1 MSLYKRIKYGCF
13 VMLFSLLVAMFF
25 FGQPPRIAQA
35 IIATRYVKPDGVAS
49 GDCSTWAAACNL
61 QYAISVATN
70 SQEIWVMQGT
80 YKPGTT
86 RDDTFILK
94 NGVRYYGGFSG
105 NESSFNQRNILLNVT
120 ILSGDIGVLGNNADN
135 SQHVVSANWANNATI
150 LDGFTIS
157 GGKSETNGGGLYS
170 VNSSPLLRNLK
181 FIGNSAVEDG
191 AGVFLD
197 NSQSQLIS
205 VDFIDNTSERFGG
218 GLYVHNSMLLF
229 ITNAVFLGNS
239 AVTGGGIYIE
249 DTGISCFARVTFQ
262 ENTAG
267 FSSGAMYA
275 YGFSGNMQVV
285 SFDRNSAVLSI
296 GGMNLIQSSPTIN
309 NITFSGNSALYGGAL
324 GIQGG
329 TPELKHITLTNN
341 LAGNSGGAIYLYDT
355 AAEIK
360 ESIIWGNSA
369 PSAPEIYLDTISLV
383 PTLSNNVLKTGCPTA
398 SNCSAAILS
407 DPMLGLLAS
416 HGTDLY
422 GATPPTIPLLFGS
435 SAIDTGNDSECSAFD
450 QRNIERPLGDHCD
463 IGAYESREFTVALNG
478 GNQYT
483 AIGSPFKDPLKVRIS
498 SSFGDPV
505 NGSAAV
511 FTAPASG
518 ASAAPAAQ
526 TVQFSG
532 GEASANFSA
541 NQILGAYIV
550 RAQIGNITIPFPLL
564 NGPAM
569 SITTQSNPTLYQQ
582 PLVITVQ
589 VSDPGGT
596 PTGTL
601 ELYDADT
608 LIATQTLVDG
618 TAVFNLPDISG
629 GYHYFEALYSGDASF
644 LPSRSAVIEQFVYEY
659 GIFLPVLIQ

>member
-105 NESSFNQRNILLNVT
+105 NESSLNQRDILLNVT

-135 SQHVVSANWANNATI
+135 SQHVVSANGANNATI
-150 LDGFTIS
+150 LDGFTIT
-157 GGKSETNGGGLYS
+157 GGNSDVDGGGLYS
-170 VNSSPLLRNLK
+170 INSSAILRNLK
-181 FIGNSAVEDG
+181 FIGNAAVEDG
-191 AGVFLD
+191 AGVFLE

-205 VDFIDNTSERFGG
+205 VDFIDNTAEFNGGGLHVQNSTLPFMADMLFSGNTAIYGG
-218 GLYVHNSMLLF
+218 GLYMEGTIVG
-229 ITNAVFLGNS
+229 FLTQ
-239 AVTGGGIYIE
+239 VI
-249 DTGISCFARVTFQ
+249 FQ
-262 ENTAG
+262 ENNAG
-267 FSSGAMYA
+267 FSG
-275 YGFSGNMQVV
+275 
-285 SFDRNSAVLSI
+285 
-296 GGMNLIQSSPTIN
+296 GGMYGYDFTGNLGVATFDSNTAAVSAGGMTLVLSSPTIN
-309 NITFSGNSALYGGAL
+309 NVTFSGNSAPYGGAL

-329 TPELKHITLTNN
+329 TPLLHHITLTNN
-341 LAGNSGGAIYLYDT
+341 VAENSGGAIYLNDT
-355 AAEIK
+355 AVEIK

-369 PSAPEIYLDTISLV
+369 PSAPEIYLDTTSLV
-383 PTLSNNVLKTGCPTA
+383 PTLINNVLKTGCPTA

-407 DPMLGLLAS
+407 DPMLGQLAS
-416 HGTDLY
+416 HGSDLY

-435 SAIDTGNDSECSAFD
+435 SAIDAGDDTVCSAFD
-450 QRNIERPLGDHCD
+450 QRNVERPLGDHCD
-463 IGAYESREFTVALNG
+463 IGAYESREFTISLDG
-478 GNQYT
+478 INQYT
-483 AIGSPFKDPLKVRIS
+483 AIGSPFKDPVKVGIS
-498 SSFGDPV
+498 SPFGDPV
-505 NGSAAV
+505 NGSTAL

-518 ASAAPAAQ
+518 ASTEPATQ
-526 TVQFSG
+526 TVQFSEG
-532 GEASANFSA
+532 VAVVNFSA

-550 RAQIGNITIPFPLL
+550 TAQIGNKNIPFPLM
-564 NGPAM
+564 NGPA
-569 SITTQSNPTLYQQ
+569 ITITSQSNPTLYLR

-589 VSDPGGT
+589 VSDPGST

-659 GIFLPVLIQ
+659 GIFLPALIQ